1 MDHTREEIYLAALL
15 HDIGKFYQRADEHGL
30 SRSKYL
36 APEIKRL
43 ESVLCPVNY
52 GKYSHNHVIWTA
64 QFFHEFESHF
74 RNLLR
79 HENPS
84 IDAIW
89 RLAAG
94 HHKPDL
100 KSLGQ
105 RIVQKADHYS
115 SGADRSTIDQA
126 WKDAEEEDDKNWD
139 NFRRIKMRS
148 VFEGISL
155 SHQANEVWSAN
166 CLYKLPLREV
176 SLDDNLFPNKSDDGL
191 PDYQKLWSSFT
202 GELKF
207 IQSGTFRTFSE
218 TLLALL
224 RKYTSNIPSSTQ
236 HLPDVSLYDHAKTTA
251 AFASCLSSYIA
262 ENQMTELPVTNEKPF
277 LLIGG
282 DLSGIQKFIYGIIA
296 RGAAKN
302 LKGRSFYLQL
312 LVDNIVQALLN
323 ELDLFDSS
331 IVYSSGGG
339 FYLLAPNIDRVKQKL
354 TEFSRKIE
362 HQLFK
367 FHKTELFLSIASTE
381 FGEEEIFYDKS
392 GTRPSIGDV
401 WSALSVKLSEKK
413 ARRFEHSIRS
423 SYQVFFIPG
432 ESGGVEPK
440 DAITGEEITGKKL
453 EIDGHNVDEYTYR
466 QIQLGEKLRNT
477 DYWVISKEKLSYF
490 PAEALAFEPIG
501 LGYFNYFVPS
511 SFFSNQESRD
521 KLRKSAD
528 KVRAVSMNNLDFL
541 ESPQKGVDN
550 IFGFDFYGG
559 NKYPESTWHSM
570 PKTFEELAGVEFTDK
585 ARDKRKSA
593 PNLVRMGI
601 LRMDVDNLGAIFKRG
616 LSPDKRSFSRYSV
629 LSRSLDHFFKGYL
642 NTIWGKEEKYR
653 QFTQIIYSGGDDL
666 FLVGKW
672 DLLIEMAKEIN
683 QKFREWTCY
692 NPELTISGGIAF
704 VYPKFPILKASSMSE
719 EEENHAKNHQYG
731 NLSKNSISLFSFPFN
746 WDSEFEYVVNLKNE
760 IKALLEKSQLS
771 QGFPSTIYNLMD
783 MAQLKPPEQQG
794 ERYKITNYQTVWMTA
809 YNFKRAMQSVRD
821 DQAKVFFTK
830 WIDLIFT
837 GRITELSNSQYHPVQ
852 ILAIAARWASLEL
865 RTNVQHKK

>member
-36 APEIKRL
+36 APEIKKL
-43 ESVLCPVNY
+43 ESVFCPVKND
-52 GKYSHNHVIWTA
+52 KYSHKHVIWTA
-64 QFFHEFESHF
+64 QFFHEFEPHF

-84 IDAIW
+84 LDAIM

-94 HHKPDL
+94 HHSPDQ

-105 RIVQKADHYS
+105 RIIQKADHYS
-115 SGADRSTIDQA
+115 SGADRSTSDQA

-148 VFEGISL
+148 IFEGISL
-155 SHQANEVWSAN
+155 SHQVNEVWSAN
-166 CLYKLPLREV
+166 YLYKLPLKEV
-176 SLDDNLFPNKSDDGL
+176 SLDDTIFPDKADDGL
-191 PDYQKLWSSFT
+191 PDYHKLWNNFT

-207 IQSGTFRTFSE
+207 IQAGTFRTFSD

-251 AFASCLSSYIA
+251 AFASCLTSYIA
-262 ENQMTELPVTNEKPF
+262 ENQMTELPVKNEKPF

-312 LVDNIVQALLN
+312 LVDNIVQAVLDELN
-323 ELDLFDSS
+323 LFDSC

-339 FYLLAPNIDRVKQKL
+339 FYMLAPNVARVKQKL
-354 TEFSRKIE
+354 AEFSGKIE

-367 FHKTELFLSIASTE
+367 FHNTDLFLSIAYTE

-392 GTRPSIGDV
+392 GARPSIGDV
-401 WSALSVKLSEKK
+401 WSSLSVKLSEKK
-413 ARRFEHSIRS
+413 TRRFENSIQS
-423 SYQVFFIPG
+423 SYQAFFMPG
-432 ESGGVEPK
+432 ESGGTESM
-440 DAITGEEITGKKL
+440 DAITGEEITGKKM
-453 EIDGHNVDEYTYR
+453 EIDGHDVNEYTYR
-466 QIQLGEKLRNT
+466 QIQLGERLRNT
-477 DYWVISKEKLSYF
+477 DFWMVSKEKLTYF
-490 PAEALAFEPIG
+490 PSEALAFEPIG
-501 LGYFNYFVPS
+501 LGYFNYFVPL
-511 SFFSNQESRD
+511 SFFNSQDNRD

-528 KVRAVSMNNLDFL
+528 KVRAVSLNNIDFL

-559 NKYPESTWHSM
+559 NKYPESKWHSM

-585 ARDKRKSA
+585 ERDKRKSA

-642 NTIWGKEEKYR
+642 NTIWAKKEKYR

-666 FLVGKW
+666 FLIGKW

-683 QKFREWTCY
+683 QKFREWTCH

-704 VYPKFPILKASSMSE
+704 VYPKFPVLKASSMSE
-719 EEENHAKNHQYG
+719 EEEKRAKNHEYG
-731 NLSKNSISLFSFPFN
+731 KQGKNSISLFSFPFN
-746 WDSEFEYVVNLKNE
+746 WDSEFEYVVSLKNE
-760 IKALLEKSQLS
+760 IKALLENNQLP
-771 QGFPSTIYNLMD
+771 QGFPSTIYNLME
-783 MAQLKPPEQQG
+783 MAKLKPPEQQG
-794 ERYKITNYQTVWMTA
+794 DRYKITNYQSVWMTA
-809 YNFKRAMQSVRD
+809 YNFKRAMQRGMDEQMKSFYQR
-821 DQAKVFFTK
+821 
-830 WIDLIFT
+830 WIELIYT
-837 GRITELSNSQYHPVQ
+837 GVIPELSASKYHALQ
-852 ILAIAARWASLEL
+852 ILAIASRWASFEV
-865 RTNVQHKK
+865 RNH

>member
-1 MDHTREEIYLAALL
+1 MDYTRDEIYLAALL

-36 APEIKRL
+36 APEIKKL
-43 ESVLCPVNY
+43 ESVLCPVKY
-52 GKYSHNHVIWTA
+52 GKYSHKHVIWTA

-79 HENPS
+79 HDYPS
-84 IDAIW
+84 IDAIL

-94 HHKPDL
+94 HHNPDL

-166 CLYKLPLREV
+166 CLYKLPLGEV
-176 SLDDNLFPNKSDDGL
+176 SLSDHFFPVQSDDTV
-191 PDYQKLWSSFT
+191 PDYRKLWNSFT

-236 HLPDVSLYDHAKTTA
+236 HLPDVSLYDHAKTSA
-251 AFASCLSSYIA
+251 AFASCLYSYVA
-262 ENQMTELPVTNEKPF
+262 ENQLTELPDAHEKPF

-312 LVDNIVQALLN
+312 LVDNIAQALLD
-323 ELDLFDSS
+323 ELYLFDSC

-339 FYLLAPNIDRVKQKL
+339 FYLLAPNVNRVKQKL
-354 TEFSRKIE
+354 AEFSSKIE
-362 HQLFK
+362 RQLFK
-367 FHKTELFLSIASTE
+367 FHKTELFLSIAYTE
-381 FGEEEIFYDKS
+381 FGEKEIFYDQS
-392 GTRPSIGDV
+392 GIRPSIGDV
-401 WSALSVKLSEKK
+401 WSSLSVKLSEKK
-413 ARRFEHSIRS
+413 TRRFEHSIQS
-423 SYQVFFIPG
+423 FYQELFMPG
-432 ESGGVEPK
+432 ESGGTQLK
-440 DAITGEEITGKKL
+440 DAITGEEITGNKM
-453 EIDGHNVDEYTYR
+453 EIDGHDGNKHVNEYTYQ
-466 QIQLGEKLRNT
+466 QIQLGEILRNT
-477 DYWVISKEKLSYF
+477 DYWLVSKEKLTYF

-501 LGYFNYFVPS
+501 LGYFNYFVPL
-511 SFFSNQESRD
+511 SFFNSQDNRD

-528 KVRAVSMNNLDFL
+528 NVRAVAINNLDFL

-559 NKYPESTWHSM
+559 NKYPESTWYSM

-642 NTIWGKEEKYR
+642 NSIWAEEEKYR
-653 QFTQIIYSGGDDL
+653 QYTQIIYSGGDDL

-672 DLLIEMAKEIN
+672 DLLIEMAEKIN

-746 WDSEFEYVVNLKNE
+746 WDSEFDYVVNLKNE
-760 IKALLEKSQLS
+760 IKTLLEKNQLPL
-771 QGFPSTIYNLMD
+771 GFPSTIYNLME
-783 MAQLKPPEQQG
+783 MARLQPPEQHG
-794 ERYKITNYQTVWMTA
+794 DRFKVTNYQSVWMTA
-809 YNFKRAMQSVRD
+809 YYFKRAMQRGLNEQIKS
-821 DQAKVFFTK
+821 FYNK
-830 WIDLIFT
+830 WIELIYT
-837 GRITELSNSQYHPVQ
+837 GVIPEISESIYHSLQ
-852 ILAIAARWASLEL
+852 ILAIASRWASFTV
-865 RTNVQHKK
+865 RNH